1 MAPRLT
7 EGSALT
13 RQLKSLLARVERDLA
28 HKREAA
34 KRLQEEI
41 GQHERLMR
49 NLRGQLGATA
59 PPTKAAIL
67 RVKPG
72 SIEDRVLS
80 IARESDAPVHMQA
93 LIEGTKASDYHTR
106 KAVNALIEAGLLLV
120 VGAGVT
126 RRYTAALSPK
136 KGAKS

>member
-34 KRLQEEI
+34 RRLAEEI

-49 NLRGQLGATA
+49 NLRVQDGKLSAADARDAVKELDQSLQAITKVRALLQSRFGGA
-59 PPTKAAIL
+59 L
-67 RVKPG
+67 
-72 SIEDRVLS
+72 
-80 IARESDAPVHMQA
+80 
-93 LIEGTKASDYHTR
+93 
-106 KAVNALIEAGLLLV
+106 
-120 VGAGVT
+120 
-126 RRYTAALSPK
+126 
-136 KGAKS
+136 